1 MCKTGKNNNSDN
13 KLALVLRDASIVVL
27 VCWSTF
33 ISRFAA
39 KLRVVSPLPG
49 LLRDAADQSDAGF
62 SSSSSSPLSCPSPEL
77 GACWP
82 DREYRAGEP
91 RVDGGRC
98 HSSDHRCTLG
108 VAELQHKD
116 FACASC
122 FRPENRRTPPQKIRQ
137 NLIQREADAKME
149 MSLLFS

>member
-27 VCWSTF
+27 ACWSTF

-62 SSSSSSPLSCPSPEL
+62 SSSSSSPLSCPPPEL
-77 GACWP
+77 EACWP

-98 HSSDHRCTLG
+98 HSSDHRCTQG
-108 VAELQHKD
+108 VADLKTKT
-116 FACASC
+116 SLC

-137 NLIQREADAKME
+137 NLIQREADAKIK